1 MTPRSTLRLLLL
13 SPCLLIC
20 LSPCP
25 ARADGGTLCLLQRAG
40 NYQVAVF
47 SSPTPLRA
55 GPVDISVLVQDAS
68 TGEQVPKARVIV
80 HLKLRGATA
89 SSLNYPATT
98 EAATNKLFHAAKF
111 DLPEAGR
118 WDLEVGI
125 DGPVGRASVRCEL
138 EAAEPLPRWRE
149 VWPWV
154 GWPALVVVLFGVHQL
169 LVRRRSRAAAIPSD
183 GKSTTE

>member
-1 MTPRSTLRLLLL
+1 MTCTMRPRSTLRLLLL
-13 SPCLLIC
+13 ASCLLLC

-40 NYQVAVF
+40 DYQVAVF

-55 GPVDISVLVQDAS
+55 GAVDISVLVQDAS

-80 HLKLRGATA
+80 CLTLRGTTA
-89 SSLNYPATT
+89 PPLIYPATT
-98 EAATNKLFHAAKF
+98 EAASNKLFHAAKF

-118 WDLEVGI
+118 WDVEVRI
-125 DGPVGRASVRCEL
+125 DGPLGVARVRCEL

-154 GWPALVVVLFGVHQL
+154 GWPVLVVVLFSVHQL
-169 LVRRRSRAAAIPSD
+169 LVRRRSRSVTVPPD
-183 GKSTTE
+183 G

>member
-1 MTPRSTLRLLLL
+1 MTRCSTLRLFLL
-13 SPCLLIC
+13 SACLLVS

-40 NYQVAVF
+40 GYQVAVF

-68 TGEQVPKARVIV
+68 TGEQVPKARVMV
-80 HLKLRGATA
+80 RLTLRGASGA
-89 SSLNYPATT
+89 VLQHQATT

-111 DLPEAGR
+111 DLPGAGR
-118 WDLEVGI
+118 WDVDVRI
-125 DGPVGRASVRCEL
+125 DGPLGAARVRCEL

-154 GWPALVVVLFGVHQL
+154 GWPILVVVLFCLHQL
-169 LVRRRSRAAAIPSD
+169 LVRRRSRAAAIPPA
-183 GKSTTE
+183 G

>member
-1 MTPRSTLRLLLL
+1 MTPRSILRLLLL
-13 SPCLLIC
+13 SPCLLLC
-20 LSPCP
+20 LSPCA

-40 NYQVAVF
+40 GYQVAVF

-68 TGEQVPKARVIV
+68 TGEQVPKAQVIV
-80 HLKLRGATA
+80 RLKLRGVTA
-89 SSLNYPATT
+89 PPLNCPATT

-118 WDLEVGI
+118 WDVEVRI
-125 DGPVGRASVRCEL
+125 DGPLGAASVRCEL

-154 GWPALVVVLFGVHQL
+154 GWPALVIVLFCVHQL
-169 LVRRRSRAAAIPSD
+169 LVRRRSRSATVPPD
-183 GKSTTE
+183 G